1 MHTIEFIR
9 LCSFIQF
16 RHLANKIGNLERP
29 FLKEFFPRWIESCGC
44 PIMRLGISYNKRR
57 NLVELAVSRGC
68 TAKADPGSDSHV
80 NGDIQEGATG
90 WPGMMSV
97 RVHETDGVYDHP
109 ILPMAGEALQVVELQ
124 CHSKLAAK
132 RFQKTKKGSK
142 PDGSDDNVDA
152 STQENRTSMDS
163 PLLWIRVDP
172 EMEYLA
178 EIHFHQPIQ
187 MWINQLEKD
196 KDVISQSQAIAVLE
210 KLPQLSFAVINA
222 LNNFLNDTKETD
234 LAGLLHLVKFYKS
247 RRFDTDIGLPRPN
260 DFHDIPEYFVLEHH
274 YQDFSYIHL

>member
-1 MHTIEFIR
+1 MLSPHAYAF
-9 LCSFIQF
+9 LL
-16 RHLANKIGNLERP
+16 LA
-29 FLKEFFPRWIESCGC
+29 
-44 PIMRLGISYNKRR
+44 RLGISYNKRR

-68 TAKADPGSDSHV
+68 TAKADPVSDSHV

-152 STQENRTSMDS
+152 STQENRTRSILTNPLLSLSCSLLETYFKSVYCSMDS

-172 EMEYLA
+172 EM
-178 EIHFHQPIQ
+178 
-187 MWINQLEKD
+187 
-196 KDVISQSQAIAVLE
+196 
-210 KLPQLSFAVINA
+210 
-222 LNNFLNDTKETD
+222 
-234 LAGLLHLVKFYKS
+234 
-247 RRFDTDIGLPRPN
+247 
-260 DFHDIPEYFVLEHH
+260 
-274 YQDFSYIHL
+274 

>member
-1 MHTIEFIR
+1 
-9 LCSFIQF
+9 
-16 RHLANKIGNLERP
+16 
-29 FLKEFFPRWIESCGC
+29 
-44 PIMRLGISYNKRR
+44 MRLGISYSKRR

-68 TAKADPGSDSHV
+68 TAKADPGSDNHV

-97 RVHETDGVYDHP
+97 RVHETGGAYDHP
-109 ILPMAGEALQVVELQ
+109 ILPMAGEALHVVELQ
-124 CHSKLAAK
+124 CHSKVAAK
-132 RFQKTKKGSK
+132 RFQKTKKSSK

-187 MWINQLEKD
+187 MW
-196 KDVISQSQAIAVLE
+196 VRIA
-210 KLPQLSFAVINA
+210 
-222 LNNFLNDTKETD
+222 
-234 LAGLLHLVKFYKS
+234 
-247 RRFDTDIGLPRPN
+247 R
-260 DFHDIPEYFVLEHH
+260 
-274 YQDFSYIHL
+274 